1 MGLVIDSNHEN
12 IPSRKA
18 LPAFTS
24 GQTNALFLQIRAK
37 CSGAS
42 EPSVAN

>member
-24 GQTNALFLQIRAK
+24 GQTNALFLQIRV
-37 CSGAS
+37 S
-42 EPSVAN
+42 